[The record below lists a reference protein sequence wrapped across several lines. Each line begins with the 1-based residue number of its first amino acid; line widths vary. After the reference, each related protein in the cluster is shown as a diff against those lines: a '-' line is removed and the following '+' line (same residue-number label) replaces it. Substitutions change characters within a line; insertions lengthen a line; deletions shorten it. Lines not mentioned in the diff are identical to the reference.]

1 MLDRSPSVLRWRH
14 FLIHPNHP
22 DLDSDCHRH
31 VEECEDEE
39 PASSML
45 SILSRYVD
53 QTPDIKFF
61 IVWQPE
67 PQIHSE
73 LRLAALQPTTQVL
86 TLHCIDHFP
95 ADDDIRLFW
104 GIRLADIAKTRSD
117 GDLSEGW
124 PGSPDRDILCDQA
137 ACLIIYAPTAVKSID
152 SEDPFPRKA
161 NPYHFTPIEHG

>member
-1 MLDRSPSVLRWRH
+1 MLDGSPSVLRWRH
-14 FLIHPNHP
+14 FSIHSNHP
-22 DLDSDCHRH
+22 DLDSDRQHL
-31 VEECEDEE
+31 EECEDEE

-53 QTPDIKFF
+53 QIPDIKFF
-61 IVWQPE
+61 IVWLPE
-67 PQIHSE
+67 PQIQSE
-73 LRLAALQPTTQVL
+73 LRLAALRPTTQVL

-117 GDLSEGW
+117 SDLSEGW

-137 ACLIIYAPTAVKSID
+137 TGLFIYNPTAVKPSI
-152 SEDPFPRKA
+152 PRTIPPPPKS
-161 NPYHFTPIEHG
+161 